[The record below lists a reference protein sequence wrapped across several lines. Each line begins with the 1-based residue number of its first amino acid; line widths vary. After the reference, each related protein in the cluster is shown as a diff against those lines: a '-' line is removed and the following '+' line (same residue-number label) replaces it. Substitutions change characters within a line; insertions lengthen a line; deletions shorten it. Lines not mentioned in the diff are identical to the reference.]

1 MKKFIAL
8 MISLCMIWAIFA
20 CPVSASAY
28 FGVSHSLTSGSKRQ
42 EKMTIKNYQAY
53 DMYVNKATVKIFI
66 NGVENEAKSISNRW
80 IRVGA
85 SSISIN
91 TSKKLNVNWGYYYYK
106 LNFSGVYYSASG
118 NDY

>member
-1 MKKFIAL
+1 MIKKIIVIASIIGL
-8 MISLCMIWAIFA
+8 IA
-20 CPVSASAY
+20 
-28 FGVSHSLTSGSKRQ
+28 FG
-42 EKMTIKNYQAY
+42 
-53 DMYVNKATVKIFI
+53 
-66 NGVENEAKSISNRW
+66 KSISNRW